1 MIKVIKVY
9 KDTRFLELNNLTI
22 IGLGVEED
30 NKVDTLRF
38 QFDELV
44 VGQGELLTDLI
55 GSDGNPLAFPLTL
68 NEEEK
73 AYDLL
78 ITSDLLVNDVLTFQ
92 LQIVN
97 NNQVVWHSE
106 QAKLNVLDTL
116 SVADTEMPTTISNW
130 LINADSKLNQYDL
143 DEQQRKSNEETR
155 ISNENTRISNEN
167 SRVSAEELR
176 AQAETERQ
184 QYYQTIKEEV
194 DSGGFN
200 GKDALIN
207 GVNTLNI
214 VGGTNI
220 SLQQED
226 TTLTIE
232 NTYDDNQIKA
242 DIEKI
247 NRDLTNYSLIT
258 ETGSKVALN
267 INPNTYV
274 MTLELKDKNNNT
286 ISSNEV
292 DLPLETMVVGATYN
306 NETKEIELT
315 LQNGTEVSF
324 SVADL
329 VSGLVNENDLTTK
342 LNDYA
347 LKTSIPT
354 KTSQLNNDS
363 GFIDKSVNNLKNYYK
378 KTEIDTKVQAINTT
392 TNSLNTR
399 LTTAER
405 NIETNTT
412 DIKDLSNRTKR
423 IETDIFDSGEATGTG
438 INLQD
443 STLAE
448 FQEVKVDGVGNQVTT
463 NGNQILDFANPS
475 FKSVGVTSTFENDI
489 LKIIGSS
496 GAAYQSAF
504 WNVAPTFLENNKG
517 KTIGY
522 KNKSANVSNKEAK
535 SLVQVIVYYNDDTPT
550 LYTQIYNF
558 VADSVGNRYTIP
570 QDVSNI
576 NRIVIG
582 LYTNN
587 SGSTEI
593 ENTITIEEPLL
604 YFDDN
609 DTYEPYTGGE
619 PSPSPD
625 YKQPIEVITEDFDL
639 VSCGNNLLDMS
650 NLISTITTNGITLT
664 NNQDG
669 TFSVEGTATAN
680 TNFSLLY
687 NTLNN
692 ILKSGKYYYLYSS
705 QQYDAS
711 AFNLSVAINTD
722 NGTKYYIGNKAT
734 KNEFNKIITTQLS
747 LYIPSGQTIN
757 AQNVKVMLVENNN
770 SDNDYEPYTETRQ
783 TITMPEGEFAG
794 KIDDTYKDQFR
805 INYNEEDGKYH
816 LYLDK
821 NIGKDVFDGD
831 ETWGRTQGVTYFRYR
846 SKLSKKPKMTGYN
859 RGICLSN
866 YFIYNNDYPTDKIG
880 TIFSSVDGNCY
891 IYPKEQDSV
900 EQFKQWLS
908 THNTE
913 VYYVLAE
920 PYTLDLGVVNM
931 PLSYYPITNVYNTC
945 VGIPN
950 MYVKYYRDFKKT
962 ITTMQVDIQELK
974 STIQELTS
982 NQTELLS
989 QINTIKENQVV
1000 EEESEVV
1007 TQ

>member
-38 QFDELV
+38 QFDDLV

-55 GSDGNPLAFPLTL
+55 GSDGKPLAFPLTL

-176 AQAETERQ
+176 VQAETERQ

-226 TTLTIE
+226 NTLTIE
-232 NTYDDNQIKA
+232 NTYDDSQIKA

-247 NRDLTNYSLIT
+247 NRDLNNYSLIT

-267 INPNTYV
+267 INPSTYV

-286 ISSNEV
+286 ISSGNV

-315 LQNGTEVSF
+315 LQNGTKVSF

-329 VSGLVNENDLTTK
+329 VSGLVNEDDLTTK

-354 KTSQLNNDS
+354 KTSQLTNDS
-363 GFIDKSVNNLKNYYK
+363 GFIDKSVNNLDNYYK
-378 KTEIDTKVQAINTT
+378 KTEIDTKVQTINTT
-392 TNSLNTR
+392 TNGLDTR
-399 LTTAER
+399 LTTAEK
-405 NIETNTT
+405 NIETNKT

-423 IETDIFDSGEATGTG
+423 IETDIFDSGEASGTG

-448 FQEVKVDGVGNQVTT
+448 FQEVKVDGVGNQETT
-463 NGNQILDFANPS
+463 TGKNIYDYRNVYSSNGLNASLNEDGSITVKGTPTKDYIVIVNSKYYDDYLEDGETYTISQSLPGFVYIQLNAEKIDGSGTTYITSSNSSTIKEKNFVVD
-475 FKSVGVTSTFENDI
+475 KSVYRYKISIQTSTMANLGDNVNFTSSFQLEKGAKATEFE
-489 LKIIGSS
+489 K
-496 GAAYQSAF
+496 
-504 WNVAPTFLENNKG
+504 
-517 KTIGY
+517 
-522 KNKSANVSNKEAK
+522 
-535 SLVQVIVYYNDDTPT
+535 
-550 LYTQIYNF
+550 
-558 VADSVGNRYTIP
+558 
-570 QDVSNI
+570 
-576 NRIVIG
+576 
-582 LYTNN
+582 
-587 SGSTEI
+587 
-593 ENTITIEEPLL
+593 
-604 YFDDN
+604 
-609 DTYEPYTGGE
+609 YTGGE
-619 PSPSPD
+619 PSPNPD

-639 VSCGNNLLDMS
+639 VSCGKNIYGGYEYS
-650 NLISTITTNGITLT
+650 KTVQGITFDIFKDNSAKIKGENSSGSNAYSLINGDSKPYQKILLPGEYT
-664 NNQDG
+664 LSGG
-669 TFSVEGTATAN
+669 TSNTIVEVIDEKGILIANTSQEVGYKKFNVENPIKIFIRLSVKTGISVDETIHYQLEKNPTAT
-680 TNFSLLY
+680 
-687 NTLNN
+687 
-692 ILKSGKYYYLYSS
+692 
-705 QQYDAS
+705 
-711 AFNLSVAINTD
+711 
-722 NGTKYYIGNKAT
+722 
-734 KNEFNKIITTQLS
+734 E
-747 LYIPSGQTIN
+747 
-757 AQNVKVMLVENNN
+757 
-770 SDNDYEPYTETRQ
+770 YEPYTETRQ
-783 TITMPEGEFAG
+783 TITMPEGEFSG
-794 KIDDTYKDQFR
+794 KINDTYKDQFR

-831 ETWGRTQGVTYFRYR
+831 ETWGRTQGITYFRYQ
-846 SKLSKKPKMTGYN
+846 SKLSKKPKMTRDK

-866 YFIYNNDYPTDKIG
+866 YFIYHNDYSTEKIG
-880 TIFSSVDGNCY
+880 TIFASIDEQCY
-891 IYPKEQDSV
+891 IYPKEQDSI

-982 NQTELLS
+982 NQAKLLS
-989 QINTIKENQVV
+989 EINTIKENQVV
-1000 EEESEVV
+1000 EESEVV